1 MVNWKIIPDNGIWP
15 PAEGDINEEEIYT
28 RKQVDPIGQAYKG
41 YVNGI
46 RSNSNTG
53 CINLAHVEDVEEP
66 ANVEYEI
73 SSYGPSSIWL
83 NDKLISKNLFPAK
96 ATLGQGIRLSLDLEE
111 GRHIFSVRTCPDKR
125 QNGFYFLERNRSLL
139 N

>member
-15 PAEGDINEEEIYT
+15 PEEGDINEKEINN
-28 RKQVDPIGQAYKG
+28 RKQVDPTKQAYKG
-41 YVNGI
+41 YVTGI
-46 RSNSNTG
+46 RSNSTTG
-53 CINLAHVEDVEEP
+53 CINLAHVEEVTEP
-66 ANVEYEI
+66 VNVEYEI
-73 SSYGPSSIWL
+73 SSYGQSSIWL
-83 NDKLISKNLFPAK
+83 NDKLISKNLFSAN

-125 QNGFYFLERNRSLL
+125 QNGFYFLERNRSPL